1 MPPAES
7 TAATWSGKWTVSNSR
22 TSCPWRAKSKAVARP
37 PFPEPTT
44 VTFMPPTYP
53 RTEVA
58 TEASGPQRS
67 VGSTV
72 IGRGAPAV
80 LCSTSRGRREVPM
93 QEHVPQVKNFAE
105 ADEILKL
112 EGSVADTVQLGDLM
126 VGRVVLDPGWR
137 WSTNVKPIA
146 GTESCQF
153 HHVGVGLSGTSRFT
167 MDDGT
172 VLDVG
177 AGDVFDIPPGHDN
190 WVTSDEPAV
199 SIVWGGWRGWGKTPV
214 GDRVLMTLVMT
225 DIEEST
231 SRLASVGD
239 AAWNRL
245 IEQHNLA
252 VREVVERYRGKE
264 IDTTGDGFFLSFDGP
279 ARALHA
285 AVDIRTAVAELGIA
299 VRIGVHTGEVEV
311 VPGSLRGVTVHETAR
326 IMALAKGGEVLLSDL
341 TRNLGQGAALDFED
355 RGVQTLK
362 GIPEPRHV
370 YAVA

>member
-1 MPPAES
+1 MEQPA
-7 TAATWSGKWTVSNSR
+7 
-22 TSCPWRAKSKAVARP
+22 
-37 PFPEPTT
+37 
-44 VTFMPPTYP
+44 P
-53 RTEVA
+53 R
-58 TEASGPQRS
+58 
-67 VGSTV
+67 
-72 IGRGAPAV
+72 
-80 LCSTSRGRREVPM
+80 
-93 QEHVPQVKNFAE
+93 VKNFAD
-105 ADEILKL
+105 ADEVLDL
-112 EGSVADTVQLGDLM
+112 GASGAETVQVGDLT
-126 VGRVVLDPGWR
+126 VGRLVLQSGWR
-137 WSTNVKPIA
+137 WSEVVKPIA

-153 HHVGVGLSGTSRFT
+153 HHVGVAVSGSAHFVMDSGTEFDLR
-167 MDDGT
+167 
-172 VLDVG
+172 
-177 AGDVFDIPPGHDN
+177 AGDVFDIPAGHDN

-199 SIVWGGWRGWGKTPV
+199 AIIWGGWRGWGKPPV
-214 GDRVLMTLVMT
+214 GDRVLMTLLMS

-231 SRLASVGD
+231 NRLASVGD
-239 AAWNRL
+239 IAWDRL
-245 IEQHNLA
+245 IDQHNVA